1 MGKKVMM
8 PLKKSLM
15 EWLKVFKEVEEDL
28 GYKLDEFERINYLR
42 GLLNE
47 DFSGSKHRQSNIKA
61 SYVLFYM
68 DGFSINEISAL
79 FNVSKQYIDTI
90 INKDKDVIKANE
102 ENRLLLQSEMNKFVY
117 VLIPEIKGFTYLHQL
132 GFKSN
137 ENALMSKY
145 KEFGGELLKSK
156 KDLRDEMIL
165 NVYEDFNNGMTY
177 KDMSKKYGKTM
188 KTISDYLNICR
199 ELGFPFKR

>member
-137 ENALMSKY
+137 ENTLMSKY